1 MERTKQRKKE
11 SLTSWTSGS
20 SWKGLV
26 YEIGSV
32 CLPVHRPLYPSRI
45 FLGTGSLFCLN
56 FSMLLETLMKL
67 CVTHSF
73 FGGKK
78 NPRKWES
85 WAISKVF
92 WIYWEISSWIF
103 PQLGL
108 WWKFILFVIFQHESH
123 IWENSSPWDKGQN
136 NRGYSDCKIFKSAI
150 SQEQNDEIV
159 WFFSC
164 QYKFMQMKGWLKFF
178 LVCMVRNGCGH
189 FGHRTLSLTLFQ
201 EGVDGMYWFF
211 CMLIHIQEI

>member
-1 MERTKQRKKE
+1 MRHTQ
-11 SLTSWTSGS
+11 
-20 SWKGLV
+20 
-26 YEIGSV
+26 
-32 CLPVHRPLYPSRI
+32 
-45 FLGTGSLFCLN
+45 
-56 FSMLLETLMKL
+56 
-67 CVTHSF
+67 F
-73 FGGKK
+73 FWGKK

>member
-73 FGGKK
+73 FGEKK

-92 WIYWEISSWIF
+92 WIYWEISLWIF

-108 WWKFILFVIFQHESH
+108 WWKFKK
-123 IWENSSPWDKGQN
+123 WEWPFISWPCIYLCSS
-136 NRGYSDCKIFKSAI
+136 AV
-150 SQEQNDEIV
+150 SQEWMNELNWFLEWFNDVIIV
-159 WFFSC
+159 
-164 QYKFMQMKGWLKFF
+164 
-178 LVCMVRNGCGH
+178 N
-189 FGHRTLSLTLFQ
+189 
-201 EGVDGMYWFF
+201 
-211 CMLIHIQEI
+211 